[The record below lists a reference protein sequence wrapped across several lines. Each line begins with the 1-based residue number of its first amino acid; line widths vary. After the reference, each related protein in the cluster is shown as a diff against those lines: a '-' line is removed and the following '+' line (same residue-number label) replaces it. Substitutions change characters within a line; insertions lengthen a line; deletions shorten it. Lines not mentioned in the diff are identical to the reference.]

1 MSTLNGVWGE
11 IYAARYLRENGFL
24 IRTANYRTRL
34 GEIDI
39 IAEENHELLFVEVKT
54 RSEGMLAQPM
64 ESVDRNKQRRLTLAA
79 QQYLKAEPPDT
90 HARFD
95 VIEVYLDAQSKPIR
109 VHHIRNAFDRADR

>member
-79 QQYLKAEPPDT
+79 QQYLKAEPAGVRT
-90 HARFD
+90 RFD
-95 VIEVYLDAQSKPIR
+95 VIEVYLGADDELR
-109 VHHIRNAFDRADR
+109 DLRHIQDAFDSTL